1 MTHCDRYLK
10 TYLSIVV
17 CSLPM
22 LASASMAADQQSV
35 AIDSSAQ
42 ATPVQSFQAERISAL
57 ESERVV
63 HAANYLEQSAADR
76 PRIDA
81 AFVINS
87 TAQPIWRIRLDQTVV
102 YFGKPFANEDG
113 HRFVLAFVQQN
124 GRIDARIFYRS
135 NSQFSWRVCDATANG
150 HIGKGF
156 HEFDKELPIALTI
169 ALHATGHEL
178 LALHAPNLRPA
189 TSAEVTR
196 MFLRGLTESAS
207 AAAPGKV
214 AIAQD
219 GHYWSHDYAAYVASE
234 PLSWSPVNANL
245 PSASGLMQADPGATG
260 LPPPSD
266 LPDVR
271 HPLYEFSY
279 NNEAY
284 APFAAGQ
291 AKVTG
296 RVFMS
301 FNQRLQYLFFS
312 DAAGRV
318 FLSSVELKS
327 APLTPY
333 GVRATYLD
341 VQGMNAPL
349 MEYSQQ
355 IPLRYGGS
363 VTPGY
368 ADNWQYVKRQP
379 IVMYYLRE
387 LNP

>member
-1 MTHCDRYLK
+1 
-10 TYLSIVV
+10 
-17 CSLPM
+17 
-22 LASASMAADQQSV
+22 MAADEQPV
-35 AIDSSAQ
+35 ATEASAQ
-42 ATPVQSFQAERISAL
+42 SKPDQSFHAERISAL

-87 TAQPIWRIRLDQTVV
+87 SAQPLWRIRLDQTVV
-102 YFGKPFANEDG
+102 YFSQPFATEDG

-156 HEFDKELPIALTI
+156 HEFDKELPIALTV
-169 ALHATGHEL
+169 ALHAMGPEL
-178 LALHAPNLRPA
+178 LSLHSPNLRPS
-189 TSAEVTR
+189 TSAEVAR

-214 AIAQD
+214 AITHD
-219 GHYWSHDYAAYVASE
+219 GRYWSHDYAAYVASE
-234 PLSWSPVNANL
+234 PLSWSPVGANL
-245 PSASGLMQADPGATG
+245 PSASGLMQADPDATG

-271 HPLYEFSY
+271 HPLYQFSY
-279 NNEAY
+279 NNGTY

-301 FNQRLQYLFFS
+301 FNRRLQYLFFS

-341 VQGMNAPL
+341 VQGMNAPM

-363 VTPGY
+363 ATPGY
-368 ADNWQYVKRQP
+368 ADNWQYVRLQP
-379 IVMYYLRE
+379 IVTYFLRE
-387 LNP
+387 LKP